1 LALNSK
7 IDFWVQ
13 TEPFIKQFFR
23 EKKNPSNPSKEVIKP
38 YEVNCTPITTICCT
52 VSACFVQIMDRSQ
65 LCVVSEKSKENYNMW
80 VKTNS
85 SI

>member
-23 EKKNPSNPSKEVIKP
+23 EKKNPSNPSKW
-38 YEVNCTPITTICCT
+38 
-52 VSACFVQIMDRSQ
+52 
-65 LCVVSEKSKENYNMW
+65 L
-80 VKTNS
+80 
-85 SI
+85 